1 MRYAGK
7 TVQGFAAL
15 TVALVS
21 VVFLT
26 NAAAG
31 ENAETDGTQS
41 AVRASTIESA
51 MTPGEGQ
58 QRLEPMVG
66 TFDVKIRTW
75 ADPSSP
81 PVESQAISVSTWV
94 LGGRYIQSMLSGY
107 LHDEPF
113 DGIGYIAYDNASATY
128 QAAWMDTGST
138 GITWYTGSMD
148 ASGTSAIMNATVTN
162 PLTSEPTPVE
172 LRLSI
177 AENGDHMSEI
187 WGQGHGS
194 ETFKMVELR
203 YTKTRQ

>member
-7 TVQGFAAL
+7 TVQRFTAL
-15 TVALVS
+15 TVILGS
-21 VVFLT
+21 ILFLA
-26 NAAAG
+26 NPVLG
-31 ENAETDGTQS
+31 GNAEKDGAQS
-41 AVRASTIESA
+41 EVTAIAIESA

-58 QRLEPMVG
+58 KRLEPMVG

-81 PVESQAISVSTWV
+81 PVESQATSVSAWV

-113 DGIGYIAYDNASATY
+113 DGIGYIAYDNASETY

-138 GITWYTGSMD
+138 GITWYTGSMG
-148 ASGTSAIMNATVTN
+148 ASGKSAVMKATVTN
-162 PLTSEPTPVE
+162 PLTSEPAPIE

-177 AENGDHMSEI
+177 AQNGDHMSEI
-187 WGQGHGS
+187 WGQGYGT
-194 ETFKMVELR
+194 ETFKMMELR
-203 YTKTRQ
+203 YTKTSQ

>member
-21 VVFLT
+21 IVFLT
-26 NAAAG
+26 NAVSG
-31 ENAETDGTQS
+31 ENAEKDGTQS
-41 AVRASTIESA
+41 AVRAKTIESA

-58 QRLEPMVG
+58 KRLEPMVG

-81 PVESQAISVSTWV
+81 PLESRATSVSAWV
-94 LGGRYIQSMLSGY
+94 LGNRYIQSMLSGY

-113 DGIGYIAYDNASATY
+113 DGIGYIAYDNASETY

-138 GITWYTGSMD
+138 GITWYTGSME
-148 ASGTSAIMNATVTN
+148 AAGKSAVMKADVTN
-162 PLTSEPTPVE
+162 PLTSKPTPIE

-177 AENGDHMSEI
+177 AENGDHMTEI
-187 WGQGHGS
+187 WGQGHGT
-194 ETFKMVELR
+194 ETFKMMELH